1 MEIAGGFG
9 PLAGKVFRIGL
20 MGYGSTSENL
30 FLILEAMQEA
40 LGAQGWKP
48 KGDARSAAE
57 KALG

>member
-1 MEIAGGFG
+1 
-9 PLAGKVFRIGL
+9 
-20 MGYGSTSENL
+20 
-30 FLILEAMQEA
+30 LEAMQEA